1 MNGEHSLVQIM
12 TFVEILR
19 LKKMSAMRTLTAKV
33 SKRDFIDI
41 LHGSQTPEAGMMKVN
56 GVHSVTQ
63 IKTLMEILRLE
74 KMSAMRT

>member
-33 SKRDFIDI
+33 SKRDFDHF
-41 LHGSQTPEAGMMKVN
+41 LHGSQALDAGKLV
-56 GVHSVTQ
+56 
-63 IKTLMEILRLE
+63 
-74 KMSAMRT
+74 MSGERE